1 LSFSSGLNAGNN
13 AGHNA
18 NQSGKLNSNLA
29 RFVSEAPA
37 TFASRKMDSII
48 ARSYSLALLLS
59 ILEICTNAFAQQSL
73 LNPAVFWP
81 MVTLNLASVVLLA
94 VGNWFIEVSNRWY
107 VIHACVVAFSL
118 LLWPIAPLDPAHL
131 PAGFTPFI
139 WWTLGWGALSAGLGL
154 NRLLG
159 ALYMVLIPAWFAIEQ
174 VMPAGGNASLGVAFQ
189 NGVYTFLISAV
200 LVSMVAL
207 LRWQA
212 VQQDVAAEAA
222 AKAQAASAAENGV
235 AGEHLKLGAM
245 VHNQILTALDAAIT
259 ARTSVERAG
268 AVALAESAIERLK
281 NYENESVAKE
291 TFVSASTFFASL
303 SELIQK
309 QSMSWAV
316 SASAEGAVEI
326 PNDVVSAMTEATLQA
341 LENSELHAGGAAV
354 NRRVNLRSSK
364 GEVKIAIIDDGVG
377 FRPSRISK
385 NRIGLRVLIFKRM
398 TQVGGQAHVNAKP
411 GEGTTVVLEWS
422 GNE

>member
-1 LSFSSGLNAGNN
+1 
-13 AGHNA
+13 
-18 NQSGKLNSNLA
+18 
-29 RFVSEAPA
+29 
-37 TFASRKMDSII
+37 MDSII
-48 ARSYSLALLLS
+48 AKSYSLALLLS

-81 MVTLNLASVVLLA
+81 LVVLNLASVLLLA
-94 VGNWFIEVSNRWY
+94 IGNWFIEVSNRWY

-118 LLWPIAPLDPAHL
+118 LLWPMAPMDPAHL

-154 NRLLG
+154 NRILG
-159 ALYMVLIPAWFAIEQ
+159 ALYMVLIPAWFATEQ
-174 VMPAGGNASLGVAFQ
+174 VMPAGGNATLGVAFQ

-200 LVSMVAL
+200 LVSMVGL

-212 VQQDVAAEAA
+212 VQQDLAAETA

-235 AGEHLKLGAM
+235 AGEHLKLGSM
-245 VHNQILTALDAAIT
+245 VHNQILTALDAAVA
-259 ARTSVERAG
+259 ARTSQERAG
-268 AVALAESAIERLK
+268 AAKLAESAIDRLRS
-281 NYENESVAKE
+281 YEAESVAKD
-291 TFVSASTFFASL
+291 VSITASAFFSSL
-303 SELIQK
+303 SDLIQK
-309 QSMSWAV
+309 QQMDWAI
-316 SASAEGAVEI
+316 SASAEGAMQI
-326 PNDVVSAMTEATLQA
+326 PNEVISAMTEATLQA
-341 LENSELHAGGAAV
+341 MENSELHAGGPSV
-354 NRRVNLRSSK
+354 KRKVNLRSSK
-364 GEVKIAIIDDGVG
+364 GEVKIAVIDDGVG

-422 GNE
+422 GDE